1 MDAGGGVAGQSTAL
15 LLNIAPQPSVSAMS
29 PVPED
34 SDHEHAEKSERQ
46 DQAGDAGR
54 SHGAVRSVAGVRGV
68 AVVAIADFLPEGK
81 RERHAWRAGGSMMI
95 VHLRRGF

>member
-1 MDAGGGVAGQSTAL
+1 M
-15 LLNIAPQPSVSAMS
+15 
-29 PVPED
+29 
-34 SDHEHAEKSERQ
+34 
-46 DQAGDAGR
+46 
-54 SHGAVRSVAGVRGV
+54 RGV